1 MADDVFQESFYKFLK
16 TKPVISNDKH
26 QKSYLYRIAFNLI
39 IDKKRKIKVENRAFL
54 EKKETYK
61 KSQRETGQAQK
72 THLSMDMEKTFKL
85 LKPKSR
91 TLLWLSYIEGYSYK
105 EIADITGSK
114 DSIIK
119 TQLFRARKKLAGLLE
134 AKNYKWG
141 EQT

>member
-1 MADDVFQESFYKFLK
+1 
-16 TKPVISNDKH
+16 
-26 QKSYLYRIAFNLI
+26 
-39 IDKKRKIKVENRAFL
+39 
-54 EKKETYK
+54 
-61 KSQRETGQAQK
+61 
-72 THLSMDMEKTFKL
+72 MDMEKKFKL